1 MERHFVES
9 VATSHPRWLSHESH
23 SAKFPPLLHD
33 HMYTSQASR
42 VFYDSGK
49 LKSPAKWGYGDTTM
63 IVTKSV
69 GDTHTH
75 TQTHKFNMCVFPNS
89 IEVLC

>member
-23 SAKFPPLLHD
+23 SAKFPPLLHG
-33 HMYTSQASR
+33 HMYTSQATR

-49 LKSPAKWGYGDTTM
+49 LKSPARWRYGDNKM

-69 GDTHTH
+69 GATHANSEENN
-75 TQTHKFNMCVFPNS
+75 HKGNK
-89 IEVLC
+89 